1 MYFPKAG
8 ASKKTSYI
16 AKDKIIYSNSMFT
29 QLTFLIIYLN
39 LFVVYTIEFQKR
51 GLQHARILYERC
63 KEEATEAM
71 MSIYEYISA

>member
-1 MYFPKAG
+1 
-8 ASKKTSYI
+8 
-16 AKDKIIYSNSMFT
+16 MFT